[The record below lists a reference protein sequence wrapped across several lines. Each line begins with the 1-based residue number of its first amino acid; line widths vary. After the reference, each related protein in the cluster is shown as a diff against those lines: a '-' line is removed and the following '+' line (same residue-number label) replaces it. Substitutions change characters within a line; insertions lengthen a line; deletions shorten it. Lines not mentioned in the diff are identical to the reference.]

1 MTFGISGFKVV
12 DGDDQNPFSVG
23 QWAWLKFEA
32 RAEQG
37 QGARVIPKTRAIRA
51 TIWWPLGHGLVAR
64 AYPLSHPQA
73 SGTSLG
79 VGGRLRPS
87 CDIQDQ
93 TQ

>member
-1 MTFGISGFKVV
+1 MTFDISVFKVV

-37 QGARVIPKTRAIRA
+37 QGARVNPKTRAIGV
-51 TIWWPLGHGLVAR
+51 TKWWPLGHGLVAR
-64 AYPLSHPQA
+64 AHPLSHPQA

-79 VGGRLRPS
+79 VGTG
-87 CDIQDQ
+87 
-93 TQ
+93 